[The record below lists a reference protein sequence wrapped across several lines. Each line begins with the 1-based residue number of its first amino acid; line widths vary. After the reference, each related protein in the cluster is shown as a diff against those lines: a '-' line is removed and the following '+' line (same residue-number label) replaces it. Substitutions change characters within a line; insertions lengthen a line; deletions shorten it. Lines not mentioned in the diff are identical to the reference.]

1 MPTGRSVEHNLLVN
15 KYSNLWHIAKNE
27 AHYLDTLPCYTYA
40 ACVVMII
47 DNFRVSC
54 GRLMG
59 RELAQT
65 ANQHVIDI
73 TKNQLSGRVTV
84 KRTCQALAWQLSLPQ
99 YNVQSNQ
106 ATENKVGLSLT
117 QQCMAVANFSLT
129 TDHHRK
135 PVLHITAH
143 AALP

>member
-1 MPTGRSVEHNLLVN
+1 MHHT
-15 KYSNLWHIAKNE
+15 
-27 AHYLDTLPCYTYA
+27 
-40 ACVVMII
+40 II
-47 DNFRVSC
+47 DNFRASC

-73 TKNQLSGRVTV
+73 TKNYIRPYHIV
-84 KRTCQALAWQLSLPQ
+84 KRTCPALAWQLSLPQ

-106 ATENKVGLSLT
+106 NAENKVGLSPS
-117 QQCMAVANFSLT
+117 QQCMAGANFSLT